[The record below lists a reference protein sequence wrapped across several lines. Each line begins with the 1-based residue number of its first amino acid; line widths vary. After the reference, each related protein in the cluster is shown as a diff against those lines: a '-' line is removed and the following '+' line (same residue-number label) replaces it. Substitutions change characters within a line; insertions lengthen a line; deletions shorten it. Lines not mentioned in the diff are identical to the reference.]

1 MMHLRGL
8 VLVLLFLPGFA
19 RRSIRLG
26 GSHYDA
32 QQRNNML
39 ANGLEVSAQ
48 KAKQTLI
55 PGGAGTGVFRR
66 AGPKEG
72 ASEPNLVAP
81 WFRFGPHHTE
91 VDTEASDGAAVRA
104 GVPQMISKARVPN
117 KNVWVDLLKGKDVP
131 PGSVNTGFRY
141 GQEIAIVNE
150 KGTLYA
156 ISNKLPPT
164 AQPATF
170 GTLEGDGTIKE
181 PISGTKFS
189 LRTGKVVG
197 PWCPSLVGKIAKL
210 LIPPTDVPTFQVRKN
225 GDSIQVKINVNA
237 KAQFEQN
244 YWRGVLDAQG
254 KVDGGYY

>member
-81 WFRFGPHHTE
+81 WFRFGPHRTE

-117 KNVWVDLLKGKDVP
+117 KVVWVDLLKGKDVP